1 MTDKVGLLSPFS
13 TTMGLSRT
21 AGEVQDKA
29 NSFRVVLASAL
40 EEVNRLQLDAQD
52 KTGVLVGGGN
62 VELHEV
68 MLAVQKAELALELT
82 QTVRNK
88 VVEAYQ
94 EIMRMQV

>member
-1 MTDKVGLLSPFS
+1 MIGKTLLSPL
-13 TTMGLSRT
+13 TTMNSTRT
-21 AGEVQDKA
+21 ASGSWDQGKD
-29 NSFRVVLASAL
+29 FQTVLASAL
-40 EEVNRLQLDAQD
+40 EEVNRLQLDAHD
-52 KTGVLVGGGN
+52 KTRLMVAGGDIE
-62 VELHEV
+62 VHEV